1 MAVQAEVRYLNDEWR
16 DRSDVP
22 EIGDRASRRA
32 NTSKHTVTIHDARPG
47 LEGGEISLEANCF
60 TLLKHISAVRDFEDD
75 AEVRAVYYP
84 EIKALTRRTTGAAA
98 VFITQHVVRTEDTAD
113 FNKAYARFLH
123 CDYSLNHPH
132 AAARRVLER
141 QGANPTDYEGADFAW
156 YNAWQPFDN
165 VALKNPLALV
175 DAASLAARD
184 IVEYQYTGYA
194 PLEPEQHRRHAGSLL
209 DTAQEPGA
217 PLLLRLRDGPGR
229 GVVLH
234 PVGHPKARL
243 GLSTHL
249 VRQPERAV
257 GRAATAQH
265 RDALDGGVPE
275 GGLAA
280 PAVAGAPLRATV
292 AVNIAT
298 LE

>member
-84 EIKALTRRTTGAAA
+84 EITALTRRTTGAAA

-141 QGANPTDYEGADFAW
+141 RGANPADYEGADFAW

-194 PLEPEQHRRHAGSLL
+194 RLSQSSIAATLDRSSIPLKNPAHRFYYVSAMAPDEVLFFTQL
-209 DTAQEPGA
+209 DTRKRGLACPHTSFDNPSA
-217 PLLLRLRDGPGR
+217 PPDAPPRRSIETRLMA
-229 GVVLH
+229 VF
-234 PVGHPKARL
+234 PKA
-243 GLSTHL
+243 
-249 VRQPERAV
+249 A
-257 GRAATAQH
+257 
-265 RDALDGGVPE
+265 
-275 GGLAA
+275 
-280 PAVAGAPLRATV
+280 
-292 AVNIAT
+292 
-298 LE
+298 